1 MGNIKVKKI
10 ELERQVGNMDD
21 LEKLYKKIADMTAN
35 EEPLMVAGI
44 MMAQALSIYKTILNE
59 EEFNRLTDHILNST
73 DDIKINDGP
82 GPAIH

>member
-1 MGNIKVKKI
+1 
-10 ELERQVGNMDD
+10 MDD

-59 EEFNRLTDHILNST
+59 EEFNKLTDHILNST
-73 DDIKINDGP
+73 DAIKVNDGP

>member
-1 MGNIKVKKI
+1 MN
-10 ELERQVGNMDD
+10 D

-59 EEFNRLTDHILNST
+59 EEFNKLTDHILNST
-73 DDIKINDGP
+73 DAIKVNDGP

>member
-1 MGNIKVKKI
+1 ML
-10 ELERQVGNMDD
+10 LETQDVNMDN